1 MCFAAHLPAPE
12 NQGFAVGTMRWACG
26 VPFHMTYGPHTN
38 TMRDT
43 IRVRLARGEYDR
55 ETSGFA
61 FALRLT
67 NDPLADA
74 RQCGFEKVSV
84 MEGGIGYLKLN
95 RGHALVLQNRGPMCG
110 RLSRPRPLSTGRDG
124 QVCGACTT
132 SEAPMTISTNRQ
144 RRVLPLEDARVAYLD
159 EECLRH
165 HDQPALLASTGG
177 PRERT
182 QAVSLRACS
191 ASSRGRRATR
201 RETRTTPPLMATMP
215 YTSRTCSEIVRPG

>member
-1 MCFAAHLPAPE
+1 MCLAAHLPAPE

-110 RLSRPRPLSTGRDG
+110 RLSRLRPLSTGRDG

-144 RRVLPLEDARVAYLD
+144 RRVLPLEDARVAYLERGVPTPSRSTCVTRKHMRPERTD
-159 EECLRH
+159 AGG
-165 HDQPALLASTGG
+165 QPAGLLCFVAWT
-177 PRERT
+177 
-182 QAVSLRACS
+182 
-191 ASSRGRRATR
+191 SRHATR
-201 RETRTTPPLMATMP
+201 NAYHPAADGNNAVYIPDM
-215 YTSRTCSEIVRPG
+215 